1 MRPSVLNRLF
11 SPTTELSGIGPK
23 ISKLIENIA
32 GPNILDLMWHLP
44 TGIVD
49 RTYSPLIC
57 NAENGKIATVVVQI
71 EKHIAGPKNRRLPYK
86 IICSDD
92 SGTMTLVYFN
102 ARRDYL
108 ERVFPLGE
116 IRVVSGTLEKY
127 DGKLQI
133 SHPDIIGRIDKL
145 DTIKAILP
153 IYPLTRG
160 LSQNVIAKGIKA
172 GLNEIPKLD
181 EWLDQDLI
189 QREKW
194 PSWDEAI
201 KRVHNPKHTDDLNP
215 NSRAR
220 QRLAYD
226 QILANQLAIAL
237 VRKQLVKRKGKAI
250 VDKKSLYE
258 KIHKTGLGLS
268 ASIFG
273 KNKKRIRG

>member
-108 ERVFPLGE
+108 QRVFPLGE

-127 DGKLQI
+127 EGKLQI

-160 LSQNVIAKGIKA
+160 LSQNVITKGIKA
-172 GLNEIPKLD
+172 GLN
-181 EWLDQDLI
+181 
-189 QREKW
+189 
-194 PSWDEAI
+194 
-201 KRVHNPKHTDDLNP
+201 
-215 NSRAR
+215 
-220 QRLAYD
+220 
-226 QILANQLAIAL
+226 
-237 VRKQLVKRKGKAI
+237 
-250 VDKKSLYE
+250 
-258 KIHKTGLGLS
+258 
-268 ASIFG
+268 
-273 KNKKRIRG
+273 